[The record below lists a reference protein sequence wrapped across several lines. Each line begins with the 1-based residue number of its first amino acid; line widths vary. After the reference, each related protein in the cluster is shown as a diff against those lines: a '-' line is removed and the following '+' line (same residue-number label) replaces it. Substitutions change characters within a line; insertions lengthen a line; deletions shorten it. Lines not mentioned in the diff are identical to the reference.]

1 MIRTQGDFVSTTT
14 SRHRGCA
21 APARMDV
28 TDQLI
33 ATAASDGTPEAA
45 AALPRHTIRLES
57 FPRGGVAAVFGAS
70 GGIGSAL
77 SAMLTDSGRFDAV
90 VGFSRSTAPPF
101 DLTDEE
107 SLARAAEQAADAGEV
122 RLVIVAT
129 GMLQQGEMLP
139 EKSWRELDAD
149 RLARAFAINATGPA
163 LLMKHLLPRLP
174 RSGKAVLA
182 ALSARVGSIGD
193 NRLGGW
199 YAYRASKAALNQLVR
214 CAAIELARRAPEAI
228 CVALHPGTV
237 ATRLS
242 APFASAAGI
251 APAEAARHLLG
262 VIDRLEA
269 KDSGGFYDWRGTQVP
284 W

>member
-1 MIRTQGDFVSTTT
+1 MTE
-14 SRHRGCA
+14 
-21 APARMDV
+21 
-28 TDQLI
+28 QLI
-33 ATAASDGTPEAA
+33 ANQTRDAASEATA
-45 AALPRHTIRLES
+45 PRPRHTVRLDS

-77 SAMLTDSGRFDAV
+77 SAALTDSGQFDTV
-90 VGFSRSTAPPF
+90 LGFSRNTSPAF
-101 DLTDEE
+101 DLADED
-107 SLARAAEQAADAGEV
+107 SLARAAEQVAGAGEI
-122 RLVIVAT
+122 RLVIIAT
-129 GMLQQGEMLP
+129 GRLHEGEMLP
-139 EKSWRELDAD
+139 EKSWRELDAG
-149 RLARAFAINATGPA
+149 RLARAFAVNATGPA
-163 LLMKHLLPRLP
+163 LVMKHLLPQLP
-174 RSGKAVLA
+174 RTGKAMLA

-199 YAYRASKAALNQLVR
+199 YGYRASKAALNQLVH

-242 APFASAAGI
+242 APFASASGI

-262 VIDRLEA
+262 VIDRLAA
-269 KDSGGFYDWRGTQVP
+269 KDSGGFFDWRGTPVP